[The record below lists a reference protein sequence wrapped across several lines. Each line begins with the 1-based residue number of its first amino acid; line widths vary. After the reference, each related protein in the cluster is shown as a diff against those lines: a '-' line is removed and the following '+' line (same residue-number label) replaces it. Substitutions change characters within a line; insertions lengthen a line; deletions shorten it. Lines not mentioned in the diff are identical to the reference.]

1 MREEDDTAKLGRSD
15 LFLLLDFPWGISVVN
30 VPVAAN
36 AALTILGDGARSLRG
51 YGEVNWKKECI
62 YFGEERREIAGDV

>member
-1 MREEDDTAKLGRSD
+1 LQG
-15 LFLLLDFPWGISVVN
+15 FSVVN

-62 YFGEERREIAGDV
+62 YFGEERREIAGGDV

>member
-1 MREEDDTAKLGRSD
+1 MTQPNLGEVICFY
-15 LFLLLDFPWGISVVN
+15 FLTFLEGFSVVN

-36 AALTILGDGARSLRG
+36 AALTILGDEARSLRG